1 MKVLLIIVICLLV
14 YLVMA
19 FITGLI
25 DAAFDG
31 YVPPDDDNSWSS
43 AGVGLAWPLT
53 LPIMIVILIYTSLDK
68 AIKKITCDSNERS

>member
-1 MKVLLIIVICLLV
+1 MKVLLIITICLLV

-31 YVPPDDDNSWSS
+31 YTPLDDDNSWSN

-68 AIKKITCDSNERS
+68 AIKKLICDSNDKS

>member
-1 MKVLLIIVICLLV
+1 MKVLLIITICLLV
-14 YLVMA
+14 YLVMS

-68 AIKKITCDSNERS
+68 AIKKLTCNSSEKS